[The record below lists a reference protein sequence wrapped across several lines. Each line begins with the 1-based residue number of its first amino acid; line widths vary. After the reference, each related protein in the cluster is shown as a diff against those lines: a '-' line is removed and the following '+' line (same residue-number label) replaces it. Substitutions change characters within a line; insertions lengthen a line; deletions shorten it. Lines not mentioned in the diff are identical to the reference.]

1 MCDSGY
7 AFANG
12 TCVRKFDCP
21 PNATSTITYPLSSKD
36 CACDPGFTL
45 QNSTC
50 QLTANAGLSATAI
63 AGIAAGAA
71 VLVGSGAW
79 GIANLKLLLP
89 PSITPPLVPPSNPVT
104 GIRMDF
110 VFAQDRYLINAV

>member
-45 QNSTC
+45 LNSTC
-50 QLTANAGLSATAI
+50 QSTADAGLSATAV
-63 AGIAAGAA
+63 AGIAAGAT
-71 VLVGSGAW
+71 VLVGGGAW
-79 GIANLKLLLP
+79 RIANLKLLFP
-89 PSITPPLVPPSNPVT
+89 PSINPPLVTQPNPA
-104 GIRMDF
+104 GIKMDF
-110 VFAQDRYLINAV
+110 VFAKDRFLINTV